1 MGLGSYVRFAL
12 GIILSLEIIRS
23 FLADGRVSSL
33 ALVLSVIFII
43 MALLFFVKRI

>member
-1 MGLGSYVRFAL
+1 MGIGSYARFAL

-23 FLADGRVSSL
+23 FLTDGRVSSL